1 MGKER
6 YTVVVGKL
14 TSKPQSIMADS
25 KSHSFRSLSLTL
37 PGKSMETGPGMTVTH
52 MSTDR
57 EIRVGFSL
65 IVAGIKASLYLLLE
79 FNLSKAYNEIP

>member
-1 MGKER
+1 
-6 YTVVVGKL
+6 
-14 TSKPQSIMADS
+14 
-25 KSHSFRSLSLTL
+25 
-37 PGKSMETGPGMTVTH
+37 METGPGMTVTH